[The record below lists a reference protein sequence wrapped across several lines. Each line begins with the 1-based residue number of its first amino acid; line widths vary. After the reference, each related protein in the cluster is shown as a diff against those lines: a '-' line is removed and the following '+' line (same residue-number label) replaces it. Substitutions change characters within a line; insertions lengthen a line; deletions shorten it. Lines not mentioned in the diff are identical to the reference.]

1 MAPVLSQADE
11 KTCTMPNP
19 FFKKRGKRTSLILL
33 DVLLL
38 DLLAGVAA
46 EHVLRLS
53 TIAAP
58 TLL

>member
-1 MAPVLSQADE
+1 MYRYYTKPISKIARQ
-11 KTCTMPNP
+11 
-19 FFKKRGKRTSLILL
+19 RTSFILL